1 MRHYVKSNKQ
11 KKEKSFQ
18 RSVNEL
24 IIVCAISVVI
34 SIMLLASIM
43 F

>member
-1 MRHYVKSNKQ
+1 MRRYVKPNKE

-18 RSVNEL
+18 RSVKEL

-34 SIMLLASIM
+34 SIMLLVSIM